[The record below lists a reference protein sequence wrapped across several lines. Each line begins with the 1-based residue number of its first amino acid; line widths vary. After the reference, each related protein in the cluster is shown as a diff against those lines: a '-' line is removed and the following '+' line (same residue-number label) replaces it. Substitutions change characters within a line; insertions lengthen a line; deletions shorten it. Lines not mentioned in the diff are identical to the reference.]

1 MLAKAIYAV
10 LLFFSAVA
18 PSGCQADRVATRP
31 RQATAVCDRHFT
43 SAIEPAVEAWPAAK
57 RLTRVCYTAFAA
69 AVSGVTGT
77 PIWVAERLTRENV
90 RAARQLDR
98 TGEFFEDGNVPSA
111 DRASLDDYRGSGF
124 DRGHMAPSG
133 DMPTQAAQQESFS
146 LANIVPQDEVL
157 NRYLWAKVESAVRD
171 LAVREG
177 VVFVVTGPIFD
188 RASGE
193 ERGAGRVRV
202 PSGVFKAV
210 LVPGKGAAAYVAEN
224 DDTPE
229 LRYVSL
235 GQLQDLAGVDA
246 FPSASRGTKVHR
258 LWLPKIVDARTG
270 TGL

>member
-1 MLAKAIYAV
+1 M
-10 LLFFSAVA
+10 
-18 PSGCQADRVATRP
+18 
-31 RQATAVCDRHFT
+31 
-43 SAIEPAVEAWPAAK
+43 
-57 RLTRVCYTAFAA
+57 
-69 AVSGVTGT
+69 
-77 PIWVAERLTRENV
+77 
-90 RAARQLDR
+90 
-98 TGEFFEDGNVPSA
+98 PSA